1 MITLNSVIRYRLPVK
16 KGILGRKWDI
26 ILYANR
32 STCFISTPFN
42 VDKNSNVMTVFKTDN
57 LCSCHR
63 YASKFADDY
72 DDAKFLLWSPSA
84 HLLSEDVGGNCFVF
98 KTCDEKRR
106 ISISYPGITY
116 QLKRINTVKKG
127 VYFQYY

>member
-1 MITLNSVIRYRLPVK
+1 MIIISRKI
-16 KGILGRKWDI
+16 ILGRKWDI

-32 STCFISTPFN
+32 LTCFISTPFN
-42 VDKNSNVMTVFKTDN
+42 VHKNSNVMTVFKTNN

-63 YASKFADDY
+63 YASKFAEDY

-84 HLLSEDVGGNCFVF
+84 HLLSADVGGNCFVF

-106 ISISYPGITY
+106 ISIRDPGITL
-116 QLKRINTVKKG
+116 QLKRINAMKKG
-127 VYFQYY
+127 

>member
-1 MITLNSVIRYRLPVK
+1 MIIISPKR
-16 KGILGRKWDI
+16 ILGREWDI
-26 ILYANR
+26 ILNETR

-42 VDKNSNVMTVFKTDN
+42 VDKKSNLMTIFKADN
-57 LCSCHR
+57 LCSCHS
-63 YASKFADDY
+63 YASKFAQDY
-72 DDAKFLLWSPSA
+72 DDAEFLLWSPFA
-84 HLLSEDVGGNCFVF
+84 PPLNKDIGGNCFVF

-127 VYFQYY
+127 VYLQYY

>member
-1 MITLNSVIRYRLPVK
+1 MIISSRKR
-16 KGILGRKWDI
+16 ILGREWDI
-26 ILYANR
+26 ILNETR
-32 STCFISTPFN
+32 STCFMSTPFN
-42 VDKNSNVMTVFKTDN
+42 VDKKSNLLTIFKADN

-63 YASKFADDY
+63 YASQFAEDY
-72 DDAKFLLWSPSA
+72 DDAEFLLWSPSA

-106 ISISYPGITY
+106 ISISNPGITY

-127 VYFQYY
+127 VYLQYY

>member
-1 MITLNSVIRYRLPVK
+1 M
-16 KGILGRKWDI
+16 
-26 ILYANR
+26 
-32 STCFISTPFN
+32 PFN
-42 VDKNSNVMTVFKTDN
+42 VDENSNVMTVFKTDN
-57 LCSCHR
+57 LFSCHR

-127 VYFQYY
+127 VYLQYYYP